1 MAQTPREAL
10 TAKSVSL
17 THSESLELVAK
28 VLGLRDW
35 NVLSARIQSEPLPP
49 DTNPL
54 APDANLDTA
63 IWVAATPAPAGID
76 LPVVPLRDIVLFPQM
91 ISPIYV
97 GRVTTRKAVECAMA
111 VDKRVLA
118 VTQRL
123 ATDDNPTP
131 DALYGVGVTASVID
145 VANLFADGSVR
156 LIFKCLQRAAIE
168 DRIFGVAQRMR
179 HLAGT
184 VQVAVEGMGG
194 ILLDGAMAGARRRIE
209 PAADA
214 DPSEAFG
221 RELGN
226 LLRGSGRGCRP
237 GGDTGENRGGPHA
250 QLHLFQFGHCNV
262 SLSRPPSTRVR
273 PNGLGLPRG

>member
-1 MAQTPREAL
+1 MRDFRDAKAMAQTLREAL

-28 VLGLRDW
+28 VLGFRDW
-35 NVLSARIQSEPLPP
+35 NVLSARIQSEPQAP

-54 APDANLDTA
+54 ASDTNLGMA
-63 IWVAATPAPAGID
+63 IWPAATPAPAGAA

-91 ISPIYV
+91 IVPIYV

-145 VANLFADGSVR
+145 VTNLADGSVR
-156 LIFKCLQRAAIE
+156 LIFKCLQRAAMVHLTEGQFLAAEIE
-168 DRIFGVAQRMR
+168 PIEETRSQDAEAFTLSRTVLERFQAHRNISFSSPPYSRLPHIREPGA
-179 HLAGT
+179 LAD
-184 VQVAVEGMGG
+184 AIA
-194 ILLDGAMAGARRRIE
+194 ILLSIE
-209 PAADA
+209 ISKRQDLLETTDVITRLEKLLALMKTDQQAA
-214 DPSEAFG
+214 
-221 RELGN
+221 
-226 LLRGSGRGCRP
+226 
-237 GGDTGENRGGPHA
+237 
-250 QLHLFQFGHCNV
+250 
-262 SLSRPPSTRVR
+262 
-273 PNGLGLPRG
+273 

>member
-1 MAQTPREAL
+1 MRDFRDAKAMAQTLREAL

-28 VLGLRDW
+28 VLGFRDW
-35 NVLSARIQSEPLPP
+35 NVLSARIQSQLLAP

-54 APDANLDTA
+54 APDTNLETA
-63 IWVAATPAPAGID
+63 IWAAATPAPAGTA

-111 VDKRVLA
+111 VDKGVLA

-156 LIFKCLQRAAIE
+156 LIFKCLQRAAI
-168 DRIFGVAQRMR
+168 V
-179 HLAGT
+179 HLT
-184 VQVAVEGMGG
+184 EGQFLTAE
-194 ILLDGAMAGARRRIE
+194 IKPIE
-209 PAADA
+209 ESRSQDA
-214 DPSEAFG
+214 EAF
-221 RELGN
+221 
-226 LLRGSGRGCRP
+226 
-237 GGDTGENRGGPHA
+237 T
-250 QLHLFQFGHCNV
+250 
-262 SLSRPPSTRVR
+262 LSRTVLERFQAHRNISFSSPPYSRLPHIREPGVLADTIAAFLSNEINKRQDLLETTDVITR
-273 PNGLGLPRG
+273 LEKLLALMKTDQQAA

>member
-1 MAQTPREAL
+1 MRDFRDAKAMAQTLREAL

-28 VLGLRDW
+28 VLGFRDW

-63 IWVAATPAPAGID
+63 IWVAATPAPAGTA

-91 ISPIYV
+91 IVPIYV
-97 GRVTTRKAVECAMA
+97 GRVTTKKAVECAMA

-118 VTQRL
+118 VTQRV

-145 VANLFADGSVR
+145 VTNLADGSVR
-156 LIFKCLQRAAIE
+156 LILKCLQRAVIVHLTEGQCLTAEIKPIE
-168 DRIFGVAQRMR
+168 ESRSQNA
-179 HLAGT
+179 
-184 VQVAVEGMGG
+184 
-194 ILLDGAMAGARRRIE
+194 
-209 PAADA
+209 
-214 DPSEAFG
+214 EAF
-221 RELGN
+221 
-226 LLRGSGRGCRP
+226 
-237 GGDTGENRGGPHA
+237 T
-250 QLHLFQFGHCNV
+250 
-262 SLSRPPSTRVR
+262 LSRAVLERFQAHRNISFSSPPYSRLPHIREPGTLADTIATLLSNEINVRQDLLESTDVITRMEK
-273 PNGLGLPRG
+273 LLALMKTDQQAA